1 VKICPICAREYSDN
15 YTFCD
20 QHGSRLVD
28 HNPAPPPLPLAP
40 LARLLITA
48 SDGSEREFE
57 LPADAVTIGKADEN
71 QLRITD
77 GSISRK
83 HAVIE
88 PNGGGLV
95 IKDLGSLNGIF
106 VNDQRVGAE
115 GHILRDGDRIEIG
128 RTKMVFRSAPG
139 APNLPAPPPPPRSGH
154 LAGLLITEP
163 DGAAREFELP
173 ATPITVGRSVDN
185 QLFISDNAVSRKHAS
200 IEPDGAN
207 LVIKDLGSAGG
218 IFVNG
223 YRVGEQGHV
232 LREGDRIRIGRTE
245 MVFRAR
251 SWAPPLPPVISPPA
265 PKVVEPSYRVAPPG
279 APTEVSDKDL
289 PWRLDGR
296 YDLEAKLS
304 EDSNGTLY
312 RARRLA
318 LNDYVA
324 VRVLRP
330 ELVKYEVAVER
341 FRRQA
346 QVAARIKHPNSVQV
360 FDFGYSPEGAAY
372 IVEELLSGRTLRDL
386 VRQERGLSLATV
398 INIFNQICG
407 AVHTAHL
414 NGIVLRDLK
423 PETIY
428 VEQDAGGQDLIKV
441 GGYGL
446 AKVDETISQGKALT
460 GPLGVYGL
468 PQYASPEQLVNR
480 QLDGRS
486 DVYSLGVILFELLTG
501 TTPFNSDNLGDLV
514 TMQLTSPAPDITEF
528 GRSDLD
534 EGVAAVVSRALAK
547 EPEQRQPSALQL
559 AEELQ
564 AVSGARGGVVDKLV
578 AKATRMLP
586 PAPII
591 VAPAPGTPS
600 MEVALPTVVPEVKEK
615 GRGAF
620 NAVVL
625 ALMAEAFLSRLSSG
639 LIKTAVPLYA
649 LLVFGLDITAVM
661 GLVLI
666 QNIVPL
672 LLRPAFG
679 SLADKYGKKNV
690 FIASLT
696 IRTAVSL
703 LYAVATL
710 PLLFVISVIRG
721 IADSAKGPSASAMIA
736 DHTDEKSI
744 AQAYSWYT
752 TTKSTSGGIGEALA
766 AFALTILITLYAG
779 LQTVNVNV
787 AVLDKTN
794 RSGANLEE
802 IVKSPDGVTIGAA
815 LPGKESDPAAGKVL
829 RVEQRETRLSAVPIE
844 DLPKVVDA
852 TPLKQALVTIFLVS
866 TIFSLFSL
874 ILVQFFIK
882 EKKKEEKKEKK
893 EKSNAPTGVLDA
905 PGQQPNVWAFS
916 LLGMALTAPAY
927 MVTGEFFV
935 ILAVKLEVTTGA
947 LGWIKLLAETVTP
960 LLFGPFFG
968 WLADRIGAGKVIALR
983 SLANLLTSALFWITP
998 WFAGTA
1004 LLGLMMGLARG
1015 IDEIG
1020 KAAFKPTWGAI
1031 AAKVSSF
1038 NLARRGK
1045 TMGILEGGVD
1055 ASDLA
1060 FPVIA
1065 GVMLQ
1070 YLSLGPLML
1079 ARGVLALVA
1088 EIYGF
1093 FLMRKYKI

>member
-1 VKICPICAREYSDN
+1 MKICPICSREYSDN

-28 HNPAPPPLPLAP
+28 AAPAPPPAK
-40 LARLLITA
+40 LARLMITA
-48 SDGSEREFE
+48 SDGAEREFE
-57 LPADAVTIGKADEN
+57 LPASAITIGKSEDN
-71 QLRITD
+71 QLRVTD
-77 GSISRK
+77 GAISRK

-88 PNGGGLV
+88 PGGPSGADLM

-106 VNDQRVGAE
+106 VNDQRVGE
-115 GHILRDGDRIEIG
+115 QGHVLRDGDRIEIG
-128 RTKMVFRSAPG
+128 RTKMTFRSTPQAPIQPASVSKFDG
-139 APNLPAPPPPPRSGH
+139 EMASRKTVVETPAAPAPSTQPPLPPPPPV
-154 LAGLLITEP
+154 I
-163 DGAAREFELP
+163 AR
-173 ATPITVGRSVDN
+173 
-185 QLFISDNAVSRKHAS
+185 
-200 IEPDGAN
+200 
-207 LVIKDLGSAGG
+207 
-218 IFVNG
+218 
-223 YRVGEQGHV
+223 
-232 LREGDRIRIGRTE
+232 
-245 MVFRAR
+245 
-251 SWAPPLPPVISPPA
+251 PPVSKIDA
-265 PKVVEPSYRVAPPG
+265 PSYRVAQTGELLPPG
-279 APTEVSDKDL
+279 APADAYDKMGDKTGGKTDKAGL
-289 PWRLDGR
+289 KPLAQRIMLDGR
-296 YDLEAKLS
+296 YELEAKLS
-304 EDSNGTLY
+304 QDSNGALY
-312 RARRLA
+312 RARRLM
-318 LNDYVA
+318 LNDHVA

-330 ELVKYEVAVER
+330 ELVKYQIAVER

-372 IVEELLSGRTLRDL
+372 IVEELLSGHTLRDL
-386 VRQERGLSLATV
+386 MNEERGLSLATV
-398 INIFNQICG
+398 VNIFNQICG

-428 VEQDAGGQDLIKV
+428 VEKDAGAKDLIKV

-468 PQYASPEQLVNR
+468 PQYASPEQLANR
-480 QLDGRS
+480 QLDARS

-501 TTPFNSDNLGDLV
+501 TTPFNSDDLGELV
-514 TMQLTSPAPDITEF
+514 TMHLTSPAPDITDF

-534 EGVAAVVSRALAK
+534 EGVAAVVNRALAK
-547 EPEQRQPSALQL
+547 EPEKRQQSALSL

-564 AVSGARGGVVDKLV
+564 AVSGARGGVITNLV
-578 AKATRMLP
+578 AKATRLLP
-586 PAPII
+586 APPII
-591 VAPAPGTPS
+591 VAPAPSSG
-600 MEVALPTVVPEVKEK
+600 EAALPSVVPEVMEK

-625 ALMAEAFLSRLSSG
+625 ALMAEAFLSRISSG

-649 LLVFGLDITAVM
+649 LLVFGMDITVVM

-672 LLRPAFG
+672 LLRPVFG

-690 FIASLT
+690 FIVSLIT
-696 IRTAVSL
+696 RTAVSL

-710 PLLFVISVIRG
+710 PLLFVVSVIRG

-736 DHTDEKSI
+736 DHTDEKNI

-766 AFALTILITLYAG
+766 AFTLTLLIAFYAG
-779 LQTVNVNV
+779 LQTATVNV

-802 IVKSPDGVTIGAA
+802 IVKSPDGVQIGAA
-815 LPGKESDPAAGKVL
+815 LPGKESDPNAGKVI
-829 RVEQRETRLSAVPIE
+829 RVEQRQTRLSAVPID
-844 DLPKVVDA
+844 DLSKVVDA
-852 TPLKQALVTIFLVS
+852 TPLKRALVTIFLVS
-866 TIFSLFSL
+866 TFLSLASL
-874 ILVQFFIK
+874 ILVYFFIQDKKK
-882 EKKKEEKKEKK
+882 EKKKEKKEKK
-893 EKSNAPTGVLDA
+893 EKPGALTGPLDA
-905 PGQQPNVWAFS
+905 PSRQPNVWAFS

-947 LGWIKLLAETVTP
+947 LGWIKILAETVTP

-983 SLANLLTSALFWITP
+983 SLANLLTSLMFWITP

-1004 LLGLMMGLARG
+1004 LLGLMMGAARAV
-1015 IDEIG
+1015 DEIG

-1038 NLARRGK
+1038 NLATRGK

-1079 ARGVLALVA
+1079 VRGVLALLA
-1088 EIYGF
+1088 EVYGF
-1093 FLMRKYKI
+1093 LLMRKHRI

>member
-1 VKICPICAREYSDN
+1 MKICPICSREYPAN
-15 YTFCD
+15 YVFCD
-20 QHGSRLVD
+20 QHGNRLVD
-28 HNPAPPPLPLAP
+28 RAPAPSPPPPKLALRP
-40 LARLLITA
+40 KLMITA
-48 SDGSEREFE
+48 SDGSEREFV
-57 LPADAVTIGKADEN
+57 LPASAITIGKAEEN

-77 GSISRK
+77 GAISRK

-88 PNGGGLV
+88 PNGGNLM

-106 VNDQRVGAE
+106 VNDQRVGDQ
-115 GHILRDGDRIEIG
+115 GQILRDGDLIEIG
-128 RTKMVFRSAPG
+128 RTKMIFRSAP
-139 APNLPAPPPPPRSGH
+139 LPPPV
-154 LAGLLITEP
+154 IT
-163 DGAAREFELP
+163 
-173 ATPITVGRSVDN
+173 
-185 QLFISDNAVSRKHAS
+185 
-200 IEPDGAN
+200 
-207 LVIKDLGSAGG
+207 
-218 IFVNG
+218 
-223 YRVGEQGHV
+223 
-232 LREGDRIRIGRTE
+232 
-245 MVFRAR
+245 
-251 SWAPPLPPVISPPA
+251 PPLP
-265 PKVVEPSYRVAPPG
+265 KVDAPSYQFSSPEALTDTSWKEPL
-279 APTEVSDKDL
+279 TSIN
-289 PWRLDGR
+289 GR
-296 YDLEAKLS
+296 YMLEAKLS
-304 EDSNGTLY
+304 QDSTGALY

-324 VRVLRP
+324 VRILRP
-330 ELVKYEVAVER
+330 ELVKYEIALER

-360 FDFGYSPEGAAY
+360 FDFGHSPDGPAY

-386 VRQERGLSLATV
+386 MRQERGLSLATV
-398 INIFNQICG
+398 VNVFNQICG

-428 VEQDAGGQDLIKV
+428 VERDAGGKDLIKV

-460 GPLGVYGL
+460 GQFGVYGL
-468 PQYASPEQLVNR
+468 PQYASPEQLASR
-480 QLDGRS
+480 RLDSRS

-501 TTPFNSDNLGDLV
+501 TTPFHSDDPSEIV
-514 TMQLTSPAPDITEF
+514 AMQLTSPPPDITEF
-528 GRSDLD
+528 GRADLD
-534 EGVAAVVSRALAK
+534 EGVAAVVSRALEK
-547 EPEQRQPSALQL
+547 EPEKRQQSALQL
-559 AEELQ
+559 AEELE
-564 AVSGARGGVVDKLV
+564 AVSGARAGVVGKLV

-586 PAPII
+586 PPPVI
-591 VAPAPGTPS
+591 VAPSAAPG
-600 MEVALPTVVPEVKEK
+600 EVALPTVVPEVKEK

-625 ALMAEAFLSRLSSG
+625 ALMAEAFLSRISSG

-666 QNIVPL
+666 QNVVPL
-672 LLRPAFG
+672 LLRPFFG
-679 SLADKYGKKNV
+679 SLADKYGKKKV
-690 FIASLT
+690 FIVSLT

-766 AFALTILITLYAG
+766 AFALTILIALYAG

-794 RSGANLEE
+794 RSGANVEE
-802 IVKSPDGVTIGAA
+802 IVKSPDEVQIGAS
-815 LPGKESDPAAGKVL
+815 LPGKESDPAAAKVL
-829 RVEQRETRLSAVPIE
+829 RVEQRQTRLSAVPIE

-852 TPLKQALVTIFLVS
+852 APLKKALVAIFLAS
-866 TIFSLFSL
+866 TAFSLVSL
-874 ILVQFFIK
+874 ILVFFCIK
-882 EKKKEEKKEKK
+882 EKKKEKKEKK
-893 EKSNAPTGVLDA
+893 DKTSAPAADLDA
-905 PGQQPNVWAFS
+905 PANQPNVWAFS

-947 LGWIKLLAETVTP
+947 LGWIKILAETVTP

-1004 LLGLMMGLARG
+1004 LLGLMMGIARG
-1015 IDEIG
+1015 VDEMG

-1038 NLARRGK
+1038 NLSKRGK

-1065 GVMLQ
+1065 GLMLQ

-1079 ARGVLALVA
+1079 ARAGLALAA
-1088 EIYGF
+1088 EVYGF

>member
-1 VKICPICAREYSDN
+1 MKICPICSREYPDN

-28 HNPAPPPLPLAP
+28 HLPAQSPTLLAP
-40 LARLLITA
+40 LAKLLITTP
-48 SDGSEREFE
+48 DGAEREFE
-57 LPADAVTIGKADEN
+57 LPASAITIGKSEDN
-71 QLRITD
+71 HLRVTD
-77 GSISRK
+77 GAASRK

-88 PNGGGLV
+88 PDGDRVV

-106 VNDQRVGAE
+106 VNDHRVGE
-115 GHILRDGDRIEIG
+115 QGHALRDGDQIEIG
-128 RTKMVFRSAPG
+128 RTKMVFRSTAP
-139 APNLPAPPPPPRSGH
+139 PLFKQPPLPPPPP
-154 LAGLLITEP
+154 
-163 DGAAREFELP
+163 
-173 ATPITVGRSVDN
+173 
-185 QLFISDNAVSRKHAS
+185 
-200 IEPDGAN
+200 
-207 LVIKDLGSAGG
+207 VIQK
-218 IFVNG
+218 
-223 YRVGEQGHV
+223 
-232 LREGDRIRIGRTE
+232 
-245 MVFRAR
+245 
-251 SWAPPLPPVISPPA
+251 PPVSSVGA
-265 PKVVEPSYRVAPPG
+265 PSYRVAQTGELTPAG
-279 APTEVSDKDL
+279 AATEISDEVDDKAKPL
-289 PWRLDGR
+289 SQRITLDVR
-296 YDLEAKLS
+296 YELESMLLQ
-304 EDSNGTLY
+304 DSTGALY
-312 RARRLA
+312 RARRLM
-318 LNDYVA
+318 LNDHVA

-330 ELVKYEVAVER
+330 ELVNNEVAVER

-386 VRQERGLSLATV
+386 IRQERGLSLAAV
-398 INIFNQICG
+398 VNIFNQICG

-428 VEQDAGGQDLIKV
+428 AERGADGKEVIKV

-446 AKVDETISQGKALT
+446 AKVDESFLGGSHGKALT

-468 PQYASPEQLVNR
+468 PEYASPEQLTNR
-480 QLDGRS
+480 RLDARS

-501 TTPFNSDNLGDLV
+501 TTPFKSDDLGELV
-514 TMQLTSPAPDITEF
+514 TMHLTSPAPDITEF
-528 GRSDLD
+528 GPSVFD
-534 EGVAAVVSRALAK
+534 EGLAAVVSRALAK
-547 EPEQRQPSALQL
+547 EPEKRQRSALQL

-564 AVSGARGGVVDKLV
+564 AVSGARGIGVSKLV
-578 AKATRMLP
+578 AKATRLLP
-586 PAPII
+586 SAPVV
-591 VAPAPGTPS
+591 VAPAPVAPS
-600 MEVALPTVVPEVKEK
+600 GEAVLPSVIPEVKEK
-615 GRGAF
+615 GQGAF

-625 ALMAEAFLSRLSSG
+625 ALMAEAFLSRISSG
-639 LIKTAVPLYA
+639 MIKTAVPLYA
-649 LLVFGLDITAVM
+649 LLVFGMKITSVVALA
-661 GLVLI
+661 LV

-672 LLRPAFG
+672 LLRPVFG

-690 FIASLT
+690 FIVSLI

-710 PLLFVISVIRG
+710 PLLFIVSVIRG

-736 DHTDEKSI
+736 DHTDEKNI

-766 AFALTILITLYAG
+766 AFVLTILIAFYAG
-779 LQTVNVNV
+779 VRTVDVNV

-794 RSGANLEE
+794 RSGANVEE
-802 IVKSPDGVTIGAA
+802 IIKSPNEVQVGAS

-829 RVEQRETRLSAVPIE
+829 RVEQRQLRLSAVPIE

-852 TPLKQALVTIFLVS
+852 TPLKQSLITIFLVS
-866 TIFSLFSL
+866 TFLSLGSL
-874 ILVQFFIK
+874 ILVYLFIQ
-882 EKKKEEKKEKK
+882 EKKKEKKKEKK
-893 EKSNAPTGVLDA
+893 EKPGALSGHLDA
-905 PGQQPNVWAFS
+905 PSQQPSVWAFAF
-916 LLGMALTAPAY
+916 LGMALTAPAY

-983 SLANLLTSALFWITP
+983 SLANLVTSLMFWITP

-1015 IDEIG
+1015 VDEIG

-1038 NLARRGK
+1038 NLASRSK

-1065 GVMLQ
+1065 GMMLQ

-1079 ARGVLALVA
+1079 ARGVLALAA
-1088 EIYGF
+1088 EVYGF
-1093 FLMRKYKI
+1093 LLMRKYRI